1 MNRKTLLLFLLILV
15 SLTGS
20 FSQEI
25 NSVKQIYAYKQASL
39 PGIQPN
45 TLEGRGIQ
53 ETKTTYNY
61 WFYFIIQRSEKIKVT
76 ELWIEGNKF
85 SVRSDTVKKLPVY
98 KITYTAASGNDTLTM
113 VPFTKNTV
121 LLVNPAR
128 LAKESKTISNYLSDL
143 TKSHELVITY
153 YRNGKKYYRVVK
165 KIFELEPEARM

>member
-1 MNRKTLLLFLLILV
+1 MNRKTLLLLLLILV
-15 SLTGS
+15 SFTVS

-25 NSVKQIYAYKQASL
+25 NSVKKIYAYKQASL

-45 TLEGRGIQ
+45 TLESRNIQ

-61 WFYFIIQRSEKIKVT
+61 WFYFVINKSEKIKIT

-85 SVRSDTVKKLPVY
+85 NVKSDTVKKLPVY

-113 VPFTKNTV
+113 VPFTKNRV

-128 LAKESKTISNYLSDL
+128 LAKDSTISDYLKDL